1 MAKTLRSHKYRNYT
15 NSLSQWVLVSYG
27 PRRMHLIWIEAKEE
41 LWSTISIA
49 HPLKEQWVWTAPRP
63 EHLLWA
69 LDFIFVFKKRPLNV
83 FLLFLCLVLGLQA
96 HLQRSCLHT
105 LVRRSLKKVNTRQA
119 QASSVPAFMNASVWV
134 YCYPTSF
141 LLQRAS
147 KGVCRWMERMG
158 TRQRM
163 RQRASKFISAK
174 QV

>member
-1 MAKTLRSHKYRNYT
+1 MAKTWRNHEYRNYP
-15 NSLSQWVLVSYG
+15 NSLSQWVIVSYAL
-27 PRRMHLIWIEAKEE
+27 RTMHLIWIEAKEE
-41 LWSTISIA
+41 LWSTISIL
-49 HPLKEQWVWTAPRP
+49 HPLKEQWVWTAPRS

-69 LDFIFVFKKRPLNV
+69 LNFFILFLKRGLNV

-96 HLQRSCLHT
+96 HVQHSCLHT
-105 LVRRSLKKVNTRQA
+105 LVRHSLKKVNTRQA
-119 QASSVPAFMNASVWV
+119 QASSVPTFMNASVWV

-141 LLQRAS
+141 LLRRAS

-163 RQRASKFISAK
+163 RQRASKFISEE